1 VIFMSA
7 IIEELKVKNFEGYR
21 SAEVEFTEGLN
32 LIKGRNSAG
41 KSTLLNALLFALY
54 GKIPDIPPKLLVSRL
69 PGRSEM
75 AVYVKFRSPV
85 TGAIV
90 EVYRSGGLDRKG
102 DFRTSKLLLMEN
114 GKMLSV
120 ESEEDL
126 KKKVTERM
134 GITPKKFANLVYVRQ
149 GELQEILEPPRRDM
163 DLILRLTVARELKEQ
178 VDEARKV
185 LEKYEGKDV
194 QTELQ
199 NIQGIILPQ
208 LQSSIEALE
217 KDVESLQREV
227 AELDELIKKAESTTL
242 LELLK
247 NIDVKG
253 DLESELNNVSSAIQA
268 LLSQANAS
276 LRGELLNRIA
286 DAERRYS
293 ELSEQYTELLEDVSN
308 SQKEWSTSNGEAN
321 ALQKEIQ
328 EHERLLNEGVAT
340 CPTCGQDLKAE
351 VLKNILEYKRRKLDI
366 LLKIVEGLRKAYEN
380 KNTELEKLRNE
391 LNLTLNEVQ
400 RLKGLDESIQKHIA
414 RKDELE
420 KNIANME
427 NSIKTL
433 LTHLSLPFDPKDPE
447 LKVKIAQQLPLE
459 PVQLEAKKKEALTK
473 REKLTAKSSDLAK
486 KKGELQTYQ
495 SRISEL
501 EKRLKAIDLARKLS
515 ERLEMA
521 IETRRKEVLRKIE
534 ARALSYYER
543 MTDQRDYD
551 SIKIDPETYAVSVH
565 PRNLTEHIP
574 ATRDGGGHQT
584 LLALA
589 LRLALLEEMGFK
601 NLLILDEP
609 TYGVD
614 SENLPQLAGYIEDV
628 SKNLTQTILVTH
640 HDICEEEASN
650 IIEVSREDGF
660 SNARIRKT

>member
-1 VIFMSA
+1 
-7 IIEELKVKNFEGYR
+7 
-21 SAEVEFTEGLN
+21 VEFTEGLN

-69 PGRSEM
+69 PGRGEM
-75 AVYVKFRSPV
+75 SVYVRFRSPA
-85 TGAIV
+85 TGAVV
-90 EVYRSGGLDRKG
+90 EVYRSGSLDRKG
-102 DFRTSKLLLMEN
+102 DFRTSKLMLKEN

-120 ESEEDL
+120 ESDEDL

-134 GITPKKFANLVYVRQ
+134 GVTPKKFANLVYVRQ
-149 GELQEILEPPRRDM
+149 GRLQEILEPPRRDM

-199 NIQGIILPQ
+199 NIQDIILPQ
-208 LQSSIEALE
+208 LQSNIEELE
-217 KDVESLQREV
+217 KDVESLQRDL
-227 AELDELIKKAESTTL
+227 AELDELIKKAESPTL

-247 NIDVKG
+247 NIEAKERIE
-253 DLESELNNVSSAIQA
+253 LELNRVSSAIQT
-268 LLSQANAS
+268 LFSQANVAS
-276 LRGELLNRIA
+276 REELLNRIT
-286 DAERRYS
+286 DAERRRE
-293 ELSEQYTELLEDVSN
+293 ELNGQYAKLLEEFN
-308 SQKEWSTSNGEAN
+308 NLQKEWSASSGRAN
-321 ALQKEIQ
+321 ALQEEIQ
-328 EHERLLNEGVAT
+328 RHERLLREGVAT
-340 CPTCGQDLKAE
+340 CPACGQDLKAE
-351 VLKNILEYKRRKLDI
+351 VLEGILEGKRKALAD
-366 LLKIVEGLRKAYEN
+366 LLKTVEKRRKAYED
-380 KNTELEKLRNE
+380 KSAELEKLRNE
-391 LNLTLNEVQ
+391 LNSTLNEAK
-400 RLKGLDESIQKHIA
+400 RLKNLDENIQKHLA
-414 RKDELE
+414 KRGELE
-420 KNIANME
+420 KDIVNMKT
-427 NSIKTL
+427 SIKTL
-433 LTHLSLPFDPKDPE
+433 LKRLNLPFEPKDPE

-473 REKLTAKSSDLAK
+473 KEKLTAKSSDLAK

-495 SRISEL
+495 FRISEL
-501 EKRLKAIDLARKLS
+501 EKRLKAADLARKLS

-521 IETRRKEVLRKIE
+521 IETRRSKVLQRIE
-534 ARALSYYER
+534 AKALSYYER

-589 LRLALLEEMGFK
+589 LRLALLEELGFR

-614 SENLPQLAGYIEDV
+614 SENLPQLAGYIEDA
-628 SKNLTQTILVTH
+628 SKNLAQTILVTH

-650 IIEVSREDGF
+650 IIEVSRDESGL
-660 SNARIRKT
+660 SHAGIKKL

>member
-1 VIFMSA
+1 
-7 IIEELKVKNFEGYR
+7 
-21 SAEVEFTEGLN
+21 
-32 LIKGRNSAG
+32 
-41 KSTLLNALLFALY
+41 
-54 GKIPDIPPKLLVSRL
+54 
-69 PGRSEM
+69 
-75 AVYVKFRSPV
+75 
-85 TGAIV
+85 
-90 EVYRSGGLDRKG
+90 
-102 DFRTSKLLLMEN
+102 
-114 GKMLSV
+114 
-120 ESEEDL
+120 
-126 KKKVTERM
+126 
-134 GITPKKFANLVYVRQ
+134 
-149 GELQEILEPPRRDM
+149 
-163 DLILRLTVARELKEQ
+163 
-178 VDEARKV
+178 
-185 LEKYEGKDV
+185 
-194 QTELQ
+194 
-199 NIQGIILPQ
+199 
-208 LQSSIEALE
+208 
-217 KDVESLQREV
+217 
-227 AELDELIKKAESTTL
+227 L

-308 SQKEWSTSNGEAN
+308 SQKEWSASNGEAN

-366 LLKIVEGLRKAYEN
+366 LLKIVDGLRKAYEN